1 MEELILTK
9 VPPPYDTECVECD
22 ENNPNV
28 WDIDLWNNWLR
39 SIDYLQTN
47 YNPDIESTE
56 NLVACLGHRGVR
68 IGEMEFQSYTWYYN
82 IVMGYKI
89 KSHE

>member
-47 YNPDIESTE
+47 YTPNLHSTE
-56 NLVACLGHRGVR
+56 NLVAKIGHRGIR
-68 IGEMEFQSYTWYYN
+68 IGKSSETNATWYYN

>member
-39 SIDYLQTN
+39 SIDYIQKN
-47 YNPDIESTE
+47 YNPDLHSTN
-56 NLVACLGHRGVR
+56 NLVARHGHRGVR
-68 IGEMEFQSYTWYYN
+68 IGEMDSHSYDWYYK